1 MTSDSSL
8 LQSSFRLLRFQKHTA
23 EAAVLS
29 PWTRHCILNVP
40 FSISWKLMAGGKS
53 TTNLH
58 PFKADQK
65 IFIVFL
71 AAKCY

>member
-8 LQSSFRLLRFQKHTA
+8 LQSSFRLLRFQKRAA

-29 PWTRHCILNVP
+29 FGQDTV

-65 IFIVFL
+65 IFIV
-71 AAKCY
+71 